1 MRFDAQQGDLGIVY
15 DANGVE
21 VPHAVRGDLDTGLV
35 ERALVDSEGTIQ
47 SYEGP
52 DGIMTARTVI
62 ERHPAP
68 LYLKPLEAILRHK
81 KKTRHA

>member
-1 MRFDAQQGDLGIVY
+1 
-15 DANGVE
+15 
-21 VPHAVRGDLDTGLV
+21 V

-52 DGIMTARTVI
+52 DGVMTARTVI